1 MVYYSSDYNQLV
13 YYSSDYSQ
21 NYSSDITI
29 IAQIKAQIIAI
40 LTAVGHDETPAPW
53 AVVESI
59 ATGRANY

>member
-1 MVYYSSDYNQLV
+1 MV

-21 NYSSDITI
+21 NYSSNITI

-40 LTAVGHDETPAPW
+40 LTAVSHDETSAPW

-59 ATGRANY
+59 ATGWANH